1 MAAFIVI
8 ALALS
13 LLALATVLRPLWR
26 DARPLALG
34 TGLVALLSAG
44 LLYLLL
50 GAPQALDPANRRA
63 PATLQE
69 AVAQLQAALERNPQQ
84 PEGWALLGQ
93 AYLRLGDAT
102 RAMQALARA
111 ARLTPSNPDILT
123 DAAQARALADPAH
136 RFDAQAVALLES
148 ALAHNPGHQRA
159 RWYLGVAQRQA
170 GRNAEAAATWAPLL
184 TQVDATTAAS
194 LRQEINAARTEAGLP
209 PLPPPVAP
217 ADLVTV
223 QVVLDPA
230 LAVQA
235 RRSPASAVFVI
246 AREVGGPPM
255 PVAVQKHQLQ
265 ELPLTVT
272 LSDADSPMPTRTLSQ
287 LREVELL
294 ARLSASG
301 QAIRQ
306 PGDLESPPVRV
317 RLPATGPVTLRIQAP

>member
-170 GRNAEAAATWAPLL
+170 GQNAEAAATWAPLL

-194 LRQEINAARTEAGLP
+194 LRREINAARTEAGLP
-209 PLPPPVAP
+209 PLPPPRRTRRPGHRAGRVGPGPGGAGATFARKRSVRHRPRSRRP
-217 ADLVTV
+217 AN
-223 QVVLDPA
+223 
-230 LAVQA
+230 A
-235 RRSPASAVFVI
+235 R
-246 AREVGGPPM
+246 GGPET
-255 PVAVQKHQLQ
+255 PVAGTAPDRHAQRCRQ
-265 ELPLTVT
+265 P
-272 LSDADSPMPTRTLSQ
+272 DADPH
-287 LREVELL
+287 
-294 ARLSASG
+294 A
-301 QAIRQ
+301 
-306 PGDLESPPVRV
+306 
-317 RLPATGPVTLRIQAP
+317 LPAA